1 MDSIKCF
8 LQVLELSPK
17 KSVFAKTKAM
27 LSRISLC
34 SEKNKFVLAKNKPV
48 RAKKKKKFWRSPS
61 LQIPGRTSR
70 YPYLVSFIGPY

>member
-48 RAKKKKKFWRSPS
+48 RAKKKKEILAESEFANSWKDQS
-61 LQIPGRTSR
+61 IPLLG
-70 YPYLVSFIGPY
+70 

>member
-48 RAKKKKKFWRSPS
+48 RAKKKEILAESEFANSWKDQS
-61 LQIPGRTSR
+61 IPLLG
-70 YPYLVSFIGPY
+70 